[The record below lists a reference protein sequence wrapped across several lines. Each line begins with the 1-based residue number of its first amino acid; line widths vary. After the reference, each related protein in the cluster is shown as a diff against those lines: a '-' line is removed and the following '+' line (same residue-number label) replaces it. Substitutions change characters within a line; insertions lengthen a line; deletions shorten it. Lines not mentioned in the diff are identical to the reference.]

1 MQIRMNKVA
10 EENNYV
16 LVIGNGEM
24 FIEMTLPY
32 DGEDQLAF
40 LSGIQKDI
48 TEGKI
53 NEEPEESKEDR
64 KEVETNGA
72 EDSTA
77 SNTTEEKTS

>member
-1 MQIRMNKVA
+1 MNKVA

-32 DGEDQLAF
+32 DGEDQLVF

-53 NEEPEESKEDR
+53 NERPEEAKEDC
-64 KEVETNGA
+64 KEVETNGT
-72 EDSTA
+72 ENSTA